1 MERFRT
7 PGLIALAV
15 VILGLGSWQFAQSR
29 SRASSVAP
37 ANTTETAVTIPDTTG
52 GEGVAEDVI
61 ATVSLMLDYGD
72 GRIQTYPDV
81 ATDDPTVLGAI
92 RAASRDAGVPFALE
106 AAPDAITRISDRAN
120 TAALRWQFWVNNAYG
135 TDPGSFEIS
144 DGDILLVKYVK
155 PQLTATPKP

>member
-29 SRASSVAP
+29 SRASSAAP
-37 ANTTETAVTIPDTTG
+37 ADDTEAATIRGITG
-52 GEGVAEDVI
+52 GEVEVEDVT
-61 ATVSLMLDYGD
+61 ATVSVMLDYGD

-92 RAASRDAGVPFALE
+92 RAASRDATVPFALE
-106 AAPDAITRISDRAN
+106 AAPDAITRIGDRAN
-120 TAALRWQFWVNNAYG
+120 TAALRWQFWVNNEYG
-135 TDPGSFEIS
+135 GEPGAFEIS
-144 DGDILLVKYVK
+144 DGDVLLVQYVK
-155 PQLTATPKP
+155 PQPTETPKP